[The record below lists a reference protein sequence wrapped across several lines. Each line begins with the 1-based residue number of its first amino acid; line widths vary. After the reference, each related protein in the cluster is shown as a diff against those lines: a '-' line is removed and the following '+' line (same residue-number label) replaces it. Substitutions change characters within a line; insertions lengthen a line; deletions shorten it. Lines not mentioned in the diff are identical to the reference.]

1 MLYEFLIDDEFEKIT
16 GKLLHRFIL
25 SLTLSF

>member
-16 GKLLHRFIL
+16 GKLLHPLFNIFVL
-25 SLTLSF
+25 N